1 MTTHPQDPAV
11 IGSFTIQG
19 RLGRGAMGA
28 VYLARSPGGR
38 LVAVKVVR
46 DELAGDD
53 GFRAR
58 FAREIDAARKVSGA
72 FTAAV
77 VDADPD
83 AERPWLATEYLPG
96 PTLQK
101 AIETSG
107 PLSPAGGAVTRGG
120 VGGGGE
126 GDPR

>member
-1 MTTHPQDPAV
+1 MTTHAQDPAAV
-11 IGSFTIQG
+11 GPFAIQG

-46 DELAGDD
+46 DELAGDS

-58 FAREIDAARKVSGA
+58 FAREIDAARRVSGA

-77 VDADPD
+77 VDA
-83 AERPWLATEYLPG
+83 
-96 PTLQK
+96 
-101 AIETSG
+101 
-107 PLSPAGGAVTRGG
+107 
-120 VGGGGE
+120 
-126 GDPR
+126 

>member
-1 MTTHPQDPAV
+1 MTHVEDPAV

-46 DELAGDD
+46 DELAGDAA
-53 GFRAR
+53 FRAR
-58 FAREIDAARKVSGA
+58 FAREIESARKVGGA

-77 VDADPD
+77 VDADPN

-101 AIETSG
+101 AIDTSG
-107 PLSPAGGAVTRGG
+107 PLTPGGVQSLAGGL
-120 VGGGGE
+120 
-126 GDPR
+126 

>member
-1 MTTHPQDPAV
+1 M

-46 DELAGDD
+46 DELAGDAA
-53 GFRAR
+53 FRAR
-58 FAREIDAARKVSGA
+58 FAREIEAARKVSGA

-83 AERPWLATEYLPG
+83 ADIPGWPRSTCPDRRCRRRSTRPDRC
-96 PTLQK
+96 
-101 AIETSG
+101 
-107 PLSPAGGAVTRGG
+107 AGRRCSRSRAGW
-120 VGGGGE
+120 
-126 GDPR
+126 PRR

>member
-46 DELAGDD
+46 DELPGDD

-58 FAREIDAARKVSGA
+58 FAREIDAASKVSGA

-101 AIETSG
+101 AIDASG
-107 PLSPAGGAVTRGG
+107 PWRPAPGNPLRGG
-120 VGGGGE
+120 PARGL
-126 GDPR
+126 